1 MNKDEKKTKALKL
14 FEECIPV
21 FEALGDSVRQKLLME
36 IANSDDFA
44 LNVTDLTAKTELS
57 RPAISH
63 HLKVLKTAGIIKPE
77 KKATQIFYVL
87 NYTEQLKKVK
97 ELIAVMEELHA

>member
-1 MNKDEKKTKALKL
+1 MKKDENKAKAITL

-21 FEALGDSVRQKLLME
+21 FEALGDSVRQKLIME
-36 IANSDDFA
+36 IASSDDFS
-44 LNVTDLTAKTELS
+44 LNVTDLTARTDLS

-63 HLKVLKTAGIIKPE
+63 HLKVLKMAGIIKPE

-87 NYTEQLKKVK
+87 NYTEQLQKIK
-97 ELIAVMEELHA
+97 ELIAAMEQLHA